1 MSHPLDFARPLLNA
15 AGMLGFA
22 PDPKGPA
29 PLDQLGAFFTNP
41 ISRTPRQPASGTRMI
56 ETPGSVLLHTGHPN
70 PGFSAALKKYAKRW
84 VNAPLPV
91 VVHLLANSPDDL
103 RYMIEK
109 LEEIENILV
118 VEVGLPPEINAQES
132 LAFCRAALGELP
144 FIVRVSVDRVVEL
157 AQACIVAGA
166 AAVSLGPRRDAL
178 PDPDG
183 ELVSGRV
190 YGPIHFPQALQTVK
204 EIVAMDIPV
213 IGAGGVY
220 NSGQT
225 QAMLDAGALAV
236 QLDTVLWRCGYF
248 N

>member
-1 MSHPLDFARPLLNA
+1 MSHPLDFAHPLLNA

-56 ETPGSVLLHTGHPN
+56 ETPGSVLLHTGYPN

-84 VNAPLPV
+84 VNAPLLV
-91 VVHLLANSPDDL
+91 VVHLLANAPDDL

-109 LEEIENILV
+109 LEEIENILA

-132 LAFCRAALGELP
+132 SAFCRAALGELP
-144 FIVRVSVDRVVEL
+144 FIVRVSVDRAVEL
-157 AQACIVAGA
+157 AQVCIDAGA
-166 AAVSLGPRRDAL
+166 TAVSLGPPRDTL

-190 YGPIHFPQALQTVK
+190 YGPAIFSQALQAVK
-204 EIVAMDIPV
+204 DLVSKDIPV

-220 NSGQT
+220 QPDQT

-236 QLDTVLWRCGYF
+236 QVDTVLWRGGYF
-248 N
+248 E